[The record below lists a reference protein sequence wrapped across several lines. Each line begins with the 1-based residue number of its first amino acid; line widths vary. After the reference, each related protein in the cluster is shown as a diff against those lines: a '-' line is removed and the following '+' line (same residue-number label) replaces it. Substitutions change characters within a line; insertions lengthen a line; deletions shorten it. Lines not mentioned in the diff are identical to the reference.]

1 MATVVWN
8 LDRLTGYYITVSC
21 GFMRG
26 RRVKRKKKKVVW
38 QKYMMNKRNLS
49 RRLYMFNNMFVLV
62 ELNLKEELR
71 CLHQLSA
78 LLTES

>member
-26 RRVKRKKKKVVW
+26 RRVKRKKKKGSLA
-38 QKYMMNKRNLS
+38 KIYD
-49 RRLYMFNNMFVLV
+49 
-62 ELNLKEELR
+62 E
-71 CLHQLSA
+71 
-78 LLTES
+78 